1 MIADSG
7 RFSEIASRSGVLDP
21 DPELIQSGAF
31 KSADEAGFRYSGS

>member
-7 RFSEIASRSGVLDP
+7 RFREIASRYGVLDP

-31 KSADEAGFRYSGS
+31 KSANEAGFRYSGP

>member
-7 RFSEIASRSGVLDP
+7 RFSENASRYGVLDT
-21 DPELIQSGAF
+21 DPERIQSGAF